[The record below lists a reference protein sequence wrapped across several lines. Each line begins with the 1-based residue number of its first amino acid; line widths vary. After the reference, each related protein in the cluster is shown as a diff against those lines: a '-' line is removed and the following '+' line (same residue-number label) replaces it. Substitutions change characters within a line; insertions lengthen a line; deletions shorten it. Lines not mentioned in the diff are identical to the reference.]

1 MPLHTPTQPLRLQE
15 RDAAF
20 ATAALAIED
29 AKARHASAR
38 QHRAICRLRIGSAL
52 WLQIILLP
60 LLFCGLLILAE
71 PALTN
76 FWRNCIAFWFARLD
90 LPLQATNPAASIST
104 LHFDWRNDVVEA
116 AIPGFSARLTSMA
129 LTLLV
134 FATTFRMQGR
144 MVPLQYLL
152 RILCG
157 VQAIA
162 LLFFWYAP
170 AQFPYTVSDHLQDL
184 LTMGHILILA
194 IPLMLAVGYYL
205 LQLSLSVK
213 VTHTLGILGYF
224 IVMIPHKAVLH
235 TLILY
240 KTSVLYMPLLYVCFG
255 AVFDVL
261 LFVALY
267 SWLISMLPQQ
277 GTQ

>member
-1 MPLHTPTQPLRLQE
+1 MHTPTPPLRLQE

-20 ATAALAIED
+20 AAAALAIKD
-29 AKARHASAR
+29 AKARHACAR
-38 QHRAICRLRIGSAL
+38 QHRAIRRLSVGPAL
-52 WLQIILLP
+52 WLQLVLLP
-60 LLFCGLLILAE
+60 GLFCGLLVLAE

-76 FWRNCIAFWFARLD
+76 FWRSCFAFWFAHLD
-90 LPLQATNPAASIST
+90 LPLQETSHAASINA
-104 LHFDWRNDVVEA
+104 LRFDWRNDTGEA
-116 AIPGFSARLTSMA
+116 AIPGFSARMTSMVF
-129 LTLLV
+129 TFLL
-134 FATTFRMQGR
+134 FAATFRMQGR

-157 VQAIA
+157 VQGIA

-205 LQLSLSVK
+205 LHQRLSLK
-213 VTHTLGILGYF
+213 LAHTLGILGYF

-267 SWLISMLPQQ
+267 SWLISMLPEQD
-277 GTQ
+277 TQ